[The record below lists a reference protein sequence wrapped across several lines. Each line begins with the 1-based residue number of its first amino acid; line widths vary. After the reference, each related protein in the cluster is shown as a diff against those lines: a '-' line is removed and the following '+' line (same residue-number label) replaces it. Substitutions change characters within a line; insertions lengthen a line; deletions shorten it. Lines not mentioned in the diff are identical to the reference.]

1 MGYLSWQKMKK
12 MITFVKMF
20 RTMKRI
26 FAFSILLALFSC
38 ASKTEVVS
46 WAPLQDHI
54 LTQWAAD
61 VDPQNPLPEYPRP
74 QLQREDWQSLNG
86 LWDYAIGPKDA
97 PQPEAEG
104 KILVPFAVESALS
117 GVGRHIT
124 ADEALWYRTTFKLPG
139 KWRKQQVWLNFQ
151 AVDWSAEVWVNG
163 RRAGLHTGGY
173 TAFSFN
179 ITPYLTKGTQELVVK
194 VLDATDNDEQPR
206 GKQVSKPE
214 GIWYT
219 PVSGIWQSVWLEP
232 TPTEA
237 RIDRYQAVAGS
248 DATSFTLFAWVDGA
262 KADDLVNVKLKDDEG
277 RCVEETV
284 PVGQP
289 VTLFPEN
296 PRQWSPEDPYLYDI
310 SFELERDGKVIDKV
324 EGYGALREVQEVTDA
339 AGHKR
344 IGLNG
349 KPCFN
354 YGPLD
359 QGWWPDGLYTAPTDE
374 ALRYD
379 IEQTKAFGYNM
390 IRKHIKV
397 EPARWYYWCDKLG
410 ILVWQDM
417 PCITDSRHGYWEM
430 WDWAKPEHDSRLTES
445 AKATYYT
452 EWGEIIE
459 QLQVFPCIVVWV
471 PFNEAWAQF
480 DTFKAV
486 EFTKEKDPSR
496 LVNSASGGNSY
507 PGCSDIFDSHNY
519 PNPQMKFRSAGTQI
533 DVLGEYGG
541 IGWPVEG
548 HLWQPGD
555 NWGYVQ
561 FHSAEEVLAQYREYA
576 QQLKQTVADGVS
588 AAVYTQTTDV
598 EGEVNGLM
606 TYDRAVTKM
615 PADQLYKINREVIE
629 AL

>member
-1 MGYLSWQKMKK
+1 MTFIMKK
-12 MITFVKMF
+12 FLA
-20 RTMKRI
+20 
-26 FAFSILLALFSC
+26 FALVLGLAAC
-38 ASKTEVVS
+38 TEKADVQ
-46 WAPLQDHI
+46 WAPLQEHI
-54 LTQWAAD
+54 LTPWASQ

-74 QLQREDWQSLNG
+74 QLERVAWQSLNG
-86 LWDYAIGPKDA
+86 LWDYAIGPKEGEQPA
-97 PQPEAEG
+97 PEG

-124 ADEALWYRTTFKLPG
+124 ADDALWYSTHFSIPK
-139 KWRKQQVWLNFQ
+139 KWKGQEIWLNFQ
-151 AVDWSAEVWVNG
+151 AVDWSTEVWLNG
-163 RRAGLHTGGY
+163 QRVGSHTGGY

-179 ITPYLTKGTQELVVK
+179 ITPYIIKGKQQLVVK
-194 VLDATDNDEQPR
+194 VLDATDNNEQPR

-219 PVSGIWQSVWLEP
+219 PVSGIWQTVWIEP
-232 TPTEA
+232 TPTQA
-237 RIDRYQAVAGS
+237 R
-248 DATSFTLFAWVDGA
+248 
-262 KADDLVNVKLKDDEG
+262 LVNYKAVTEDEG
-277 RCVEETV
+277 ESLVVTPVVEGTKEGDKV
-284 PVGQP
+284 VVRFLDGPQLLEEHRLAPGQS
-289 VTLFPEN
+289 VTLMPAD
-296 PRQWSPEDPYLYDI
+296 PQLWSPERPFLYGLEFCI
-310 SFELERDGKVIDKV
+310 ERDGKMIDKV
-324 EGYGALREVQEVTDA
+324 QGYAALREIKEMTDE

-349 KPCFN
+349 KPYFQF
-354 YGPLD
+354 GPLD

-379 IEQTKAFGYNM
+379 IEQTKAFGFNM

-417 PCITDSRHGYWEM
+417 PSVGDNRLGSWNM
-430 WDWAKPEHDSRLTES
+430 WSWASPEDDSRLTES
-445 AKATYYT
+445 AKATYYK
-452 EWGEIIE
+452 EWGEIMD
-459 QLQVFPCIVVWV
+459 QLQLFPCIAVWV

-480 DTFKAV
+480 DTYKVV

-496 LVNSASGGNSY
+496 LVNAASGGNSY
-507 PGCSDIFDSHNY
+507 RECGDIFDSHNY
-519 PNPQMKFRSAGTQI
+519 PDPKMKFTSEGKQI

-548 HLWQPGD
+548 HLWQPD
-555 NWGYVQ
+555 RNWGYVQ
-561 FHSAEEVLAQYREYA
+561 YKSGEEVLAQYREYA
-576 QQLKQTVADGVS
+576 LQLEKIIAEGVS

-615 PADQLYKINREVIE
+615 PADELYKINREVIE

>member
-1 MGYLSWQKMKK
+1 MRKKLIFVKNMTVMKK
-12 MITFVKMF
+12 FLA
-20 RTMKRI
+20 
-26 FAFSILLALFSC
+26 FALVLGLAAC
-38 ASKTEVVS
+38 TEKANVQ
-46 WAPLQDHI
+46 WAPLQEHI
-54 LTQWAAD
+54 LTPWASQ

-74 QLQREDWQSLNG
+74 QLERVAWQSLNG
-86 LWDYAIGPKDA
+86 LWDYAIGPKEGEQPA
-97 PQPEAEG
+97 PEG

-124 ADEALWYRTTFKLPG
+124 ADDALWYSTRFSIPK
-139 KWRKQQVWLNFQ
+139 KWKGQEIWLNFQ
-151 AVDWSAEVWVNG
+151 AVDWSTEVWLNG
-163 RRAGLHTGGY
+163 QRVGSHTGGY

-179 ITPYLTKGTQELVVK
+179 ITPYIVKGKQELVVK
-194 VLDATDNDEQPR
+194 VLDATDNNEQPR

-219 PVSGIWQSVWLEP
+219 PVSGIWQTVWIEP
-232 TPTEA
+232 TPTQA
-237 RIDRYQAVAGS
+237 R
-248 DATSFTLFAWVDGA
+248 
-262 KADDLVNVKLKDDEG
+262 LVNYKAVTEDEG
-277 RCVEETV
+277 ESLVVTPVVEGTKEGDKV
-284 PVGQP
+284 VVRFLDGPQLLEEHRLAPGQS
-289 VTLFPEN
+289 VTLMPAD
-296 PRQWSPEDPYLYDI
+296 PQLWSPERPFLYGLEFCI
-310 SFELERDGKVIDKV
+310 ERDGKMIDKV
-324 EGYGALREVQEVTDA
+324 QGYAALREIKEMTDE

-349 KPCFN
+349 KPYFQF
-354 YGPLD
+354 GPLD

-379 IEQTKAFGYNM
+379 IEQTKAFGFNM

-417 PCITDSRHGYWEM
+417 PSVGDNRLGSWNM
-430 WDWAKPEHDSRLTES
+430 WSWASPEDDSRLTES
-445 AKATYYT
+445 AKATYYK
-452 EWGEIIE
+452 EWGEIME
-459 QLQVFPCIVVWV
+459 QQQVFPCIAVWV

-480 DTFKAV
+480 DTYKVV

-496 LVNSASGGNSY
+496 LVNAASGGNSY
-507 PGCSDIFDSHNY
+507 RECGDIFDSHNY
-519 PNPQMKFRSAGTQI
+519 PDPKMKFTSEGKQI

-548 HLWQPGD
+548 HLWQPD
-555 NWGYVQ
+555 RNWGYVQ
-561 FHSAEEVLAQYREYA
+561 YKSGEEVLAQYREYA
-576 QQLKQTVADGVS
+576 LQLEKIIAEGVS

-615 PADQLYKINREVIE
+615 PADELYKINREVIE

>member
-1 MGYLSWQKMKK
+1 MRKKLIFVKNMTVMKK
-12 MITFVKMF
+12 FLA
-20 RTMKRI
+20 
-26 FAFSILLALFSC
+26 FALVLGLAAC
-38 ASKTEVVS
+38 TEKADVQ
-46 WAPLQDHI
+46 WAPLQEHI
-54 LTQWAAD
+54 LTPWASQ

-74 QLQREDWQSLNG
+74 QLERVAWQSLNG
-86 LWDYAIGPKDA
+86 LWDYAIGPKEGEQPA
-97 PQPEAEG
+97 PEG

-124 ADEALWYRTTFKLPG
+124 ADDALWYSTRFSIPK
-139 KWRKQQVWLNFQ
+139 KWKGQEIWLNFQ
-151 AVDWSAEVWVNG
+151 AVDWSTEVWLNG
-163 RRAGLHTGGY
+163 QRVGSHTGGY

-179 ITPYLTKGTQELVVK
+179 ITPYIVKGKQELVVK
-194 VLDATDNDEQPR
+194 VLDATDNNEQPR

-219 PVSGIWQSVWLEP
+219 PVSGIWQTVWIEP
-232 TPTEA
+232 TPTQA
-237 RIDRYQAVAGS
+237 R
-248 DATSFTLFAWVDGA
+248 
-262 KADDLVNVKLKDDEG
+262 LVNYKAVTEDEG
-277 RCVEETV
+277 ESLVVTPVVEGTKEGDKV
-284 PVGQP
+284 VVRFLDGPQLLEEHRLAPGQS
-289 VTLFPEN
+289 VTLMPAD
-296 PRQWSPEDPYLYDI
+296 PQLWSPERPFLYGLEFCI
-310 SFELERDGKVIDKV
+310 ERDGKMIDKV
-324 EGYGALREVQEVTDA
+324 QGYAALREIKEMTDE

-349 KPCFN
+349 KPYFQF
-354 YGPLD
+354 GPLD

-379 IEQTKAFGYNM
+379 IEQTKAFGFNM

-417 PCITDSRHGYWEM
+417 PSVGDNRLGSWNM
-430 WDWAKPEHDSRLTES
+430 WSWASPEDDSRLTES
-445 AKATYYT
+445 AKATYYK
-452 EWGEIIE
+452 EWGEIME
-459 QLQVFPCIVVWV
+459 QQQVFPCIAVWV

-480 DTFKAV
+480 DTYKVV

-496 LVNSASGGNSY
+496 LVNAASGGNSY
-507 PGCSDIFDSHNY
+507 RECGDIFDSHNY
-519 PNPQMKFRSAGTQI
+519 PDPKMKFTSEGKQI

-548 HLWQPGD
+548 HLWQPD
-555 NWGYVQ
+555 RNWGYVQ
-561 FHSAEEVLAQYREYA
+561 YKSGEEVLAQYREYA
-576 QQLKQTVADGVS
+576 LQLEKIIAEGVS

-615 PADQLYKINREVIE
+615 PADELYKINREVIE

>member
-1 MGYLSWQKMKK
+1 MKK
-12 MITFVKMF
+12 FLA
-20 RTMKRI
+20 
-26 FAFSILLALFSC
+26 FALVLGLAAC
-38 ASKTEVVS
+38 TEKADVQ
-46 WAPLQDHI
+46 WAPLQEHI
-54 LTQWAAD
+54 LTPWASQ

-74 QLQREDWQSLNG
+74 QLERVAWQSLNG
-86 LWDYAIGPKDA
+86 LWDYAIGPKEGEQPA
-97 PQPEAEG
+97 PEG

-124 ADEALWYRTTFKLPG
+124 ADDALWYSTHFSIPK
-139 KWRKQQVWLNFQ
+139 KWKGQEIWLNFQ
-151 AVDWSAEVWVNG
+151 AVDWSTEVWLNG
-163 RRAGLHTGGY
+163 QRVGSHTGGY

-179 ITPYLTKGTQELVVK
+179 ITPYIVKGKQELVVK
-194 VLDATDNDEQPR
+194 VLDATDNNEQPR

-219 PVSGIWQSVWLEP
+219 PVSGIWQTVWIEP
-232 TPTEA
+232 TPTQA
-237 RIDRYQAVAGS
+237 R
-248 DATSFTLFAWVDGA
+248 
-262 KADDLVNVKLKDDEG
+262 LVNYKAVTEDEG
-277 RCVEETV
+277 ESLVVTPVVEGTKEGDKV
-284 PVGQP
+284 VVRFLDGPQLLEEHRLAPGQS
-289 VTLFPEN
+289 VTLMPAD
-296 PRQWSPEDPYLYDI
+296 PQLWSPERPFLYGLEFCI
-310 SFELERDGKVIDKV
+310 ERDGKMIDKV
-324 EGYGALREVQEVTDA
+324 QGYAALREIKEMTDE

-349 KPCFN
+349 KPYFQF
-354 YGPLD
+354 GPLD

-379 IEQTKAFGYNM
+379 IEQTKAFGFNM

-417 PCITDSRHGYWEM
+417 PSVGDNRLGSWNM
-430 WDWAKPEHDSRLTES
+430 WSWASPEDDSRLTES
-445 AKATYYT
+445 AKATYYK
-452 EWGEIIE
+452 EWGEIME
-459 QLQVFPCIVVWV
+459 QQQVFPCIVVWV

-480 DTFKAV
+480 DTYKVV

-496 LVNSASGGNSY
+496 LVNAASGGNSY
-507 PGCSDIFDSHNY
+507 RECGDIFDSHNY
-519 PNPQMKFRSAGTQI
+519 PDPKMKFTSEGKQI

-548 HLWQPGD
+548 HLWQPD
-555 NWGYVQ
+555 RNWGYVQ
-561 FHSAEEVLAQYREYA
+561 YKSGEEVLAQYREYA
-576 QQLKQTVADGVS
+576 LQLEKIIAEGVS

-615 PADQLYKINREVIE
+615 PADELYKINREVIE

>member
-1 MGYLSWQKMKK
+1 MRKKLIFVKNMTVMKK
-12 MITFVKMF
+12 FLA
-20 RTMKRI
+20 
-26 FAFSILLALFSC
+26 FALVLGLAAC
-38 ASKTEVVS
+38 TEKADVQ
-46 WAPLQDHI
+46 WAPLQEHI
-54 LTQWAAD
+54 LTPWASQ

-74 QLQREDWQSLNG
+74 QLERVAWQSLNG
-86 LWDYAIGPKDA
+86 LWDYAIGPKEGEQPA
-97 PQPEAEG
+97 PEG

-124 ADEALWYRTTFKLPG
+124 ADDALWYSTRFSIPK
-139 KWRKQQVWLNFQ
+139 KWKGQEIWLNFQ
-151 AVDWSAEVWVNG
+151 AVDWSTEVWLNG
-163 RRAGLHTGGY
+163 QRVGSHTGGY

-179 ITPYLTKGTQELVVK
+179 ITPYIVKGKQELVVK
-194 VLDATDNDEQPR
+194 VLDATDNNEQPR

-219 PVSGIWQSVWLEP
+219 PVSGIWQTVWIEP
-232 TPTEA
+232 TPTQA
-237 RIDRYQAVAGS
+237 R
-248 DATSFTLFAWVDGA
+248 
-262 KADDLVNVKLKDDEG
+262 LVNYKAVTEDEG
-277 RCVEETV
+277 ESLVVTPVVEGTKEGDKV
-284 PVGQP
+284 VVRFLDGPQLLEEHRLAPGQS
-289 VTLFPEN
+289 VTLMPAD
-296 PRQWSPEDPYLYDI
+296 PQLWSPERPFLYGLEFCI
-310 SFELERDGKVIDKV
+310 ERDGKMIDKV
-324 EGYGALREVQEVTDA
+324 QGYAALREIKEMTDE

-349 KPCFN
+349 KPYFQF
-354 YGPLD
+354 GPLD

-379 IEQTKAFGYNM
+379 IEQTKAFGFNM

-417 PCITDSRHGYWEM
+417 PSVGDNRLGSWNM
-430 WDWAKPEHDSRLTES
+430 WSWASPEDDSRLTES
-445 AKATYYT
+445 AKATYYK
-452 EWGEIIE
+452 EWGEIME
-459 QLQVFPCIVVWV
+459 QQQVFPCIVVWV

-480 DTFKAV
+480 DTYKVV

-496 LVNSASGGNSY
+496 LVNAASGGNSY
-507 PGCSDIFDSHNY
+507 RECGDIFDSHNY
-519 PNPQMKFRSAGTQI
+519 PDPKMKFTSEGKQI

-548 HLWQPGD
+548 HLWQPD
-555 NWGYVQ
+555 RNWGYVQ
-561 FHSAEEVLAQYREYA
+561 YKSGEEVLAQYREYA
-576 QQLKQTVADGVS
+576 LQLEKIIAEGVS

-615 PADQLYKINREVIE
+615 PADELYKINREVIE

>member
-1 MGYLSWQKMKK
+1 MKK
-12 MITFVKMF
+12 FLA
-20 RTMKRI
+20 
-26 FAFSILLALFSC
+26 FALVLGLAAC
-38 ASKTEVVS
+38 TEKADVQ
-46 WAPLQDHI
+46 WAPLQEHI
-54 LTQWAAD
+54 LTPWASQ

-74 QLQREDWQSLNG
+74 QLERVAWQSLNG
-86 LWDYAIGPKDA
+86 LWDYAIGPKEGEQPA
-97 PQPEAEG
+97 PEG

-124 ADEALWYRTTFKLPG
+124 ADDALWYSTHFSIPK
-139 KWRKQQVWLNFQ
+139 KWKGQEIWLNFQ
-151 AVDWSAEVWVNG
+151 AVDWSTEVWLNG
-163 RRAGLHTGGY
+163 QRVGSHTGGY

-179 ITPYLTKGTQELVVK
+179 ITPYIIKGKQQLVVK
-194 VLDATDNDEQPR
+194 VLDATDNNEQPR

-219 PVSGIWQSVWLEP
+219 PVSGIWQTVWIEP
-232 TPTEA
+232 TPTQA
-237 RIDRYQAVAGS
+237 R
-248 DATSFTLFAWVDGA
+248 
-262 KADDLVNVKLKDDEG
+262 LVNYKAVTEDEG
-277 RCVEETV
+277 ESLVVTPVVEGTKEGDKV
-284 PVGQP
+284 VVRFLDGPQLLEEHRLAPGQS
-289 VTLFPEN
+289 VTLMPAD
-296 PRQWSPEDPYLYDI
+296 PQLWSPERPFLYGLEFGI
-310 SFELERDGKVIDKV
+310 ERDGKMIDQV
-324 EGYGALREVQEVTDA
+324 QGYAALREIKEMTDE

-349 KPCFN
+349 KPYFQF
-354 YGPLD
+354 GPLD

-379 IEQTKAFGYNM
+379 IEQTKAFGFNM

-417 PCITDSRHGYWEM
+417 PSVGDNRLGSWNM
-430 WDWAKPEHDSRLTES
+430 WSWASPEDDSRLTES
-445 AKATYYT
+445 AKATYYK
-452 EWGEIIE
+452 EWGEIME
-459 QLQVFPCIVVWV
+459 QQQVFPCIVVWV

-480 DTFKAV
+480 DTYKVV

-496 LVNSASGGNSY
+496 LVNAASGGNSY
-507 PGCSDIFDSHNY
+507 RECGDIFDSHNY
-519 PNPQMKFRSAGTQI
+519 PDPKMKFTSEGKQI

-548 HLWQPGD
+548 HLWQPD
-555 NWGYVQ
+555 RNWGYVQ
-561 FHSAEEVLAQYREYA
+561 YKSGEEVLAQYREYA
-576 QQLKQTVADGVS
+576 LQLEKIIAEGVS

-615 PADQLYKINREVIE
+615 PADELYKINREVIE

>member
-1 MGYLSWQKMKK
+1 
-12 MITFVKMF
+12 
-20 RTMKRI
+20 MKRI
-26 FAFSILLALFSC
+26 LAFSLVLGLVACSQ
-38 ASKTEVVS
+38 AEETSS
-46 WAPLQDHI
+46 WAPLQEHI
-54 LTQWAAD
+54 LTPWASQ
-61 VDPQNPLPEYPRP
+61 VDPRNPLPEYPRP
-74 QLQREDWQSLNG
+74 QLERGNWQSLNG
-86 LWDYAIGPKDA
+86 LWDYAIGPKEGEKPA
-97 PQPEAEG
+97 PEG

-124 ADEALWYRTTFKLPG
+124 ADEALWYSTTFSVPR
-139 KWRKQQVWLNFQ
+139 KWRKQQIWLNFQ

-163 RRAGLHTGGY
+163 QKAGEHSGGY

-179 ITPYLTKGTQELVVK
+179 ITPYLVKGKQQLVVK

-206 GKQVSKPE
+206 GKQVSNPE

-219 PVSGIWQSVWLEP
+219 PVSGIWQTVWLEP
-232 TPTEA
+232 TPTET
-237 RIDRYQAVAGS
+237 RIIRDQAVAGS
-248 DATSFTLFAWVDGA
+248 EATSFTLFAWVDDA
-262 KADDLVNVKLKDDEG
+262 RADDLVTVKVQDDRG
-277 RCVEETV
+277 GCVEETV

-324 EGYGALREVQEVTDA
+324 KGYGALREVQEVTDA

-344 IGLNG
+344 LGLNG
-349 KPCFN
+349 KPCFQF
-354 YGPLD
+354 GPLD

-379 IEQTKAFGYNM
+379 IEQTKAFGFNM

-417 PCITDSRHGYWEM
+417 PCPTDSRHGHWEQ
-430 WDWAKPEHDSRLTES
+430 WDWAKPEYDSRLTES
-445 AKATYYT
+445 AKATYYK
-452 EWGEIIE
+452 EWGEIMD
-459 QLQVFPCIVVWV
+459 QQQVFPSIVVRV
-471 PFNEAWAQF
+471 PFNEGWAQF
-480 DTFKAV
+480 DTDKVV
-486 EFTKEKDPSR
+486 EFTKGKDPSR
-496 LVNSASGGNSY
+496 LVNPASGGNSY
-507 PGCSDIFDSHNY
+507 PGVGDIFDSHNY
-519 PNPQMKFRSAGTQI
+519 PDPKMKFRSDGRQI

-541 IGWPVEG
+541 IGWAVEG
-548 HLWQPGD
+548 HLWQPD
-555 NWGYVQ
+555 RNWGYVKFQ
-561 FHSAEEVLAQYREYA
+561 SADDVLARYREYA
-576 QQLKQTVADGVS
+576 SQLKESIATGVS

-598 EGEVNGLM
+598 EMEVNGLM

-615 PADQLYKINREVIE
+615 PAQELYKINREVIE

>member
-1 MGYLSWQKMKK
+1 MRKKLIFVKNMTVMKK
-12 MITFVKMF
+12 FLA
-20 RTMKRI
+20 
-26 FAFSILLALFSC
+26 FALVLGLAAC
-38 ASKTEVVS
+38 TEKADVQ
-46 WAPLQDHI
+46 WAPLQEHI
-54 LTQWAAD
+54 LTPWASQ

-74 QLQREDWQSLNG
+74 QLERVAWQSLNG
-86 LWDYAIGPKDA
+86 LWDYAIGPKEGEQPA
-97 PQPEAEG
+97 PEG

-124 ADEALWYRTTFKLPG
+124 ADDALWYSTHFSIPK
-139 KWRKQQVWLNFQ
+139 KWKGQEIWLNFQ
-151 AVDWSAEVWVNG
+151 AVDWSTEVWLNG
-163 RRAGLHTGGY
+163 QRVGSHTGGY

-179 ITPYLTKGTQELVVK
+179 ITPYIVKGKQELVVK
-194 VLDATDNDEQPR
+194 VLDATDNNEQPR

-219 PVSGIWQSVWLEP
+219 PVSGIWQTVWIEP
-232 TPTEA
+232 TPTQA
-237 RIDRYQAVAGS
+237 R
-248 DATSFTLFAWVDGA
+248 
-262 KADDLVNVKLKDDEG
+262 LVNYKAVTEDEG
-277 RCVEETV
+277 ESLVVTPVVEGTKEGDKV
-284 PVGQP
+284 VVRFLDGPQLLEEHRLAPGQS
-289 VTLFPEN
+289 VTLMPAD
-296 PRQWSPEDPYLYDI
+296 PQLWSPERPFLYGLEFCI
-310 SFELERDGKVIDKV
+310 ERDGKMIDKV
-324 EGYGALREVQEVTDA
+324 QGYAALREIKEMTDE

-349 KPCFN
+349 KPYFQF
-354 YGPLD
+354 GPLD

-379 IEQTKAFGYNM
+379 IEQTKAFGFNM

-417 PCITDSRHGYWEM
+417 PSVGDNRLGSWNM
-430 WDWAKPEHDSRLTES
+430 WSWASPEDDSRLTES
-445 AKATYYT
+445 AKATYYK
-452 EWGEIIE
+452 EWGEIME
-459 QLQVFPCIVVWV
+459 QQQVFPCIAVWV

-480 DTFKAV
+480 DTYKVV

-496 LVNSASGGNSY
+496 LVNAASGGNSY
-507 PGCSDIFDSHNY
+507 RECGDIFDSHNY
-519 PNPQMKFRSAGTQI
+519 PDPKMKFTSEGKQI

-548 HLWQPGD
+548 HLWQPD
-555 NWGYVQ
+555 RNWGYVQ
-561 FHSAEEVLAQYREYA
+561 YKSGEEVLAQYREYA
-576 QQLKQTVADGVS
+576 LQLEKIIAEGVS

-615 PADQLYKINREVIE
+615 PADELYKINREVIE

>member
-1 MGYLSWQKMKK
+1 MKK
-12 MITFVKMF
+12 FLA
-20 RTMKRI
+20 
-26 FAFSILLALFSC
+26 FALVLGLAAC
-38 ASKTEVVS
+38 TERADVQ
-46 WAPLQDHI
+46 WAPLQEHI
-54 LTQWAAD
+54 LTPWASQ

-74 QLQREDWQSLNG
+74 QLERVAWQSLNG
-86 LWDYAIGPKDA
+86 LWDYAIGPKEGEQPA
-97 PQPEAEG
+97 PEG

-124 ADEALWYRTTFKLPG
+124 ADDALWYSTHFSIPK
-139 KWRKQQVWLNFQ
+139 KWKGQEIWLNFQ
-151 AVDWSAEVWVNG
+151 AVDWSTEVWLNG
-163 RRAGLHTGGY
+163 QRVGSHTGGY

-179 ITPYLTKGTQELVVK
+179 ITPYIIKGKQELVVK
-194 VLDATDNDEQPR
+194 VLDATDNNEQPR

-219 PVSGIWQSVWLEP
+219 PVSGIWQTVWIEP
-232 TPTEA
+232 TPTQA
-237 RIDRYQAVAGS
+237 R
-248 DATSFTLFAWVDGA
+248 
-262 KADDLVNVKLKDDEG
+262 LVNYKAVTEDEG
-277 RCVEETV
+277 ESLVVTPVVEGTKEGDKV
-284 PVGQP
+284 VVRFLDGPQLLEEHRLAPGQS
-289 VTLFPEN
+289 VTLMPAD
-296 PRQWSPEDPYLYDI
+296 PQLWSPERPFLYGLEFCI
-310 SFELERDGKVIDKV
+310 ERDGKMIDKV
-324 EGYGALREVQEVTDA
+324 QGYAALREIKEMTDE

-349 KPCFN
+349 KPYFQF
-354 YGPLD
+354 GPLD

-379 IEQTKAFGYNM
+379 IEQTKAFGFNM

-417 PCITDSRHGYWEM
+417 PSVGDNRLGSWNM
-430 WDWAKPEHDSRLTES
+430 WSWASPEDDSRLTES
-445 AKATYYT
+445 AKATYYK
-452 EWGEIIE
+452 EWGEIME
-459 QLQVFPCIVVWV
+459 QQQVFPCIAVWV

-480 DTFKAV
+480 DTYKVV

-496 LVNSASGGNSY
+496 LVNAASGGNSY
-507 PGCSDIFDSHNY
+507 RECGDIFDSHNY
-519 PNPQMKFRSAGTQI
+519 PDPKMKFTSEGKQI

-548 HLWQPGD
+548 HLWQPD
-555 NWGYVQ
+555 RNWGYVQ
-561 FHSAEEVLAQYREYA
+561 YKSGEEVLAQYREYA
-576 QQLKQTVADGVS
+576 LQLEKIIAEGVS

-615 PADQLYKINREVIE
+615 PADELYKINREVIE

>member
-1 MGYLSWQKMKK
+1 MKK
-12 MITFVKMF
+12 FLA
-20 RTMKRI
+20 
-26 FAFSILLALFSC
+26 FALVLGLAAC
-38 ASKTEVVS
+38 TEKADVQ
-46 WAPLQDHI
+46 WAPLQEHI
-54 LTQWAAD
+54 LTPWASQ

-74 QLQREDWQSLNG
+74 QLERVAWQSLNG
-86 LWDYAIGPKDA
+86 LWDYAIGPKEGEQPA
-97 PQPEAEG
+97 PEG

-124 ADEALWYRTTFKLPG
+124 ADDALWYSTRFSIPK
-139 KWRKQQVWLNFQ
+139 KWKGQEIWLNFQ
-151 AVDWSAEVWVNG
+151 AVDWSTEVWLNG
-163 RRAGLHTGGY
+163 QRVGSHTGGY

-179 ITPYLTKGTQELVVK
+179 ITPYIIKGKQQLVVK
-194 VLDATDNDEQPR
+194 VLDATDNNEQPR

-219 PVSGIWQSVWLEP
+219 PVSGIWQTVWIEP
-232 TPTEA
+232 TPTQA
-237 RIDRYQAVAGS
+237 R
-248 DATSFTLFAWVDGA
+248 
-262 KADDLVNVKLKDDEG
+262 LVNYKAVTEDEG
-277 RCVEETV
+277 ESLVVTPVVEGTKEGDKV
-284 PVGQP
+284 VVRFLDGPQLLEEHRLAPGQS
-289 VTLFPEN
+289 VTLMPAD
-296 PRQWSPEDPYLYDI
+296 PQLWSPERPFLYGLEFCI
-310 SFELERDGKVIDKV
+310 ERDGKMIDKV
-324 EGYGALREVQEVTDA
+324 QGYAALREIKEMTDE

-349 KPCFN
+349 KPYFQF
-354 YGPLD
+354 GPLD

-379 IEQTKAFGYNM
+379 IEQTKAFGFNM

-417 PCITDSRHGYWEM
+417 PSVGDNRLGSWNM
-430 WDWAKPEHDSRLTES
+430 WSWASPEDDSRLTES
-445 AKATYYT
+445 AKATYYK
-452 EWGEIIE
+452 EWGEIME
-459 QLQVFPCIVVWV
+459 QQQVFPCIVVWV

-480 DTFKAV
+480 DTYKVV

-496 LVNSASGGNSY
+496 LVNAASGGNSY
-507 PGCSDIFDSHNY
+507 RDCGDIFDSHNY
-519 PNPQMKFRSAGTQI
+519 PDPKMKFTSEGKQI

-548 HLWQPGD
+548 HLWQPD
-555 NWGYVQ
+555 RNWGYVQ
-561 FHSAEEVLAQYREYA
+561 YKSGEEVLAQYREYA
-576 QQLKQTVADGVS
+576 LQLEKIIAEGVS

-615 PADQLYKINREVIE
+615 PAEELYKINREVIE

>member
-1 MGYLSWQKMKK
+1 MKK
-12 MITFVKMF
+12 FLA
-20 RTMKRI
+20 
-26 FAFSILLALFSC
+26 FALVLGLAAC
-38 ASKTEVVS
+38 TERADVQ
-46 WAPLQDHI
+46 WAPLQEHI
-54 LTQWAAD
+54 LTPWASQ

-74 QLQREDWQSLNG
+74 QLERVAWQSLNG
-86 LWDYAIGPKDA
+86 LWDYAIGPKEGEQPA
-97 PQPEAEG
+97 PEG

-124 ADEALWYRTTFKLPG
+124 ADDALWYSTHFSIPK
-139 KWRKQQVWLNFQ
+139 KWKGQEIWLNFQ
-151 AVDWSAEVWVNG
+151 AVDWSTEVWLNG
-163 RRAGLHTGGY
+163 QRVGSHTGGY

-179 ITPYLTKGTQELVVK
+179 ITPYIIKGKQELVVK
-194 VLDATDNDEQPR
+194 VLDATDNNEQPR

-219 PVSGIWQSVWLEP
+219 PVSGIWQTVWIEP
-232 TPTEA
+232 TPTQA
-237 RIDRYQAVAGS
+237 R
-248 DATSFTLFAWVDGA
+248 
-262 KADDLVNVKLKDDEG
+262 LVNYKAVTEDEG
-277 RCVEETV
+277 ESLVVTPVVEGTKEGDKV
-284 PVGQP
+284 VVRFLDGPQLLEEHRLAPGQS
-289 VTLFPEN
+289 VTLMPAD
-296 PRQWSPEDPYLYDI
+296 PQLWSPERPFLYGLEFCI
-310 SFELERDGKVIDKV
+310 ERDGKMIDKV
-324 EGYGALREVQEVTDA
+324 QGYAALREIKEMTDE

-349 KPCFN
+349 KPYFQF
-354 YGPLD
+354 GPLD

-379 IEQTKAFGYNM
+379 IEQTKAFGFNM

-417 PCITDSRHGYWEM
+417 PSVGDNRLGSWNM
-430 WDWAKPEHDSRLTES
+430 WSWASPEDDSRLTES
-445 AKATYYT
+445 AKATYYK
-452 EWGEIIE
+452 EWGEIME
-459 QLQVFPCIVVWV
+459 QQQVFPCIVVWV

-480 DTFKAV
+480 DTYKVV

-496 LVNSASGGNSY
+496 LVNAASGGNSY
-507 PGCSDIFDSHNY
+507 RECGDIFDSHNY
-519 PNPQMKFRSAGTQI
+519 PDPKMKFTSEGKQI

-548 HLWQPGD
+548 HLWQPD
-555 NWGYVQ
+555 RNWGYVQ
-561 FHSAEEVLAQYREYA
+561 YKSGEEVLAQYREYA
-576 QQLKQTVADGVS
+576 LQLEKIIAEGVS

-615 PADQLYKINREVIE
+615 PADELYKINREVIE

>member
-1 MGYLSWQKMKK
+1 MKK
-12 MITFVKMF
+12 FLV
-20 RTMKRI
+20 
-26 FAFSILLALFSC
+26 FALVLGLAAC
-38 ASKTEVVS
+38 TEKADVQ
-46 WAPLQDHI
+46 WAPLQEHI
-54 LTQWAAD
+54 LTPWASQ

-74 QLQREDWQSLNG
+74 QLERVAWQSLNG
-86 LWDYAIGPKDA
+86 LWDYAIGPKEGEQPA
-97 PQPEAEG
+97 PEG

-124 ADEALWYRTTFKLPG
+124 ADDALWYSTHFSIPK
-139 KWRKQQVWLNFQ
+139 KWKGQEIWLNFQ
-151 AVDWSAEVWVNG
+151 AVDWSTEVWLNG
-163 RRAGLHTGGY
+163 QRVGSHTGGY

-179 ITPYLTKGTQELVVK
+179 ITPYIIKGKQQLVVK
-194 VLDATDNDEQPR
+194 VLDATDNNEQPR

-219 PVSGIWQSVWLEP
+219 PVSGIWQTVWIEP
-232 TPTEA
+232 TPTQA
-237 RIDRYQAVAGS
+237 R
-248 DATSFTLFAWVDGA
+248 
-262 KADDLVNVKLKDDEG
+262 LVNYKAVTEDEG
-277 RCVEETV
+277 ESLVVTPVVEGTKEGDKV
-284 PVGQP
+284 VVRFLDGPQLLEEHRLAPGQS
-289 VTLFPEN
+289 VTLMPAD
-296 PRQWSPEDPYLYDI
+296 PQLWSPERPFLYGLEFCI
-310 SFELERDGKVIDKV
+310 ERDGKMIDKV
-324 EGYGALREVQEVTDA
+324 QGYAALREIKEMTDE

-349 KPCFN
+349 KPYFQF
-354 YGPLD
+354 GPLD

-379 IEQTKAFGYNM
+379 IEQTKAFGFNM

-417 PCITDSRHGYWEM
+417 PSVGDNRLGSWNM
-430 WDWAKPEHDSRLTES
+430 WSWASPEDDSRLTES
-445 AKATYYT
+445 AKATYYK
-452 EWGEIIE
+452 EWGEIMD
-459 QLQVFPCIVVWV
+459 QLQLFPCIAVWV

-480 DTFKAV
+480 DTYKVV

-496 LVNSASGGNSY
+496 LVNAASGGNSY
-507 PGCSDIFDSHNY
+507 RECGDIFDSHNY
-519 PNPQMKFRSAGTQI
+519 PDPKMKFTSEGKQI

-548 HLWQPGD
+548 HLWQPD
-555 NWGYVQ
+555 RNWGYVQ
-561 FHSAEEVLAQYREYA
+561 YKSGEEVLAQYREYA
-576 QQLKQTVADGVS
+576 LQLEKIIAEGVS

-615 PADQLYKINREVIE
+615 PADELYKINREVIE

>member
-1 MGYLSWQKMKK
+1 MKK
-12 MITFVKMF
+12 FLA
-20 RTMKRI
+20 
-26 FAFSILLALFSC
+26 FALVLGLAAC
-38 ASKTEVVS
+38 TEKANVQ
-46 WAPLQDHI
+46 WAPLQEHI
-54 LTQWAAD
+54 LTPWASQ

-74 QLQREDWQSLNG
+74 QLERVAWQSLNG
-86 LWDYAIGPKDA
+86 LWDYAIGPKEGEQPA
-97 PQPEAEG
+97 PEG

-124 ADEALWYRTTFKLPG
+124 ADDALWYSTRFSIPK
-139 KWRKQQVWLNFQ
+139 KWKGQEIWLNFQ
-151 AVDWSAEVWVNG
+151 AVDWSTEVWLNG
-163 RRAGLHTGGY
+163 QRVGSHTGGY

-179 ITPYLTKGTQELVVK
+179 ITPYIVKGKQELVVK
-194 VLDATDNDEQPR
+194 VLDATDNNEQPR

-219 PVSGIWQSVWLEP
+219 PVSGIWQTVWIEP
-232 TPTEA
+232 TPTQA
-237 RIDRYQAVAGS
+237 R
-248 DATSFTLFAWVDGA
+248 
-262 KADDLVNVKLKDDEG
+262 LVNYKAVTEDEG
-277 RCVEETV
+277 ESLVVTPVVEGTKEGDKV
-284 PVGQP
+284 VVRFLDGPQLLEEHRLAPGQS
-289 VTLFPEN
+289 VTLMPAD
-296 PRQWSPEDPYLYDI
+296 PQLWSPERPFLYGLEFCI
-310 SFELERDGKVIDKV
+310 ERDGKMIDKV
-324 EGYGALREVQEVTDA
+324 QGYAALREIKEMTDE

-349 KPCFN
+349 KPYFQF
-354 YGPLD
+354 GPLD

-379 IEQTKAFGYNM
+379 IEQTKAFGFNM

-417 PCITDSRHGYWEM
+417 PSVGDNRLGSWNM
-430 WDWAKPEHDSRLTES
+430 WSWASPEDDSRLTES
-445 AKATYYT
+445 AKATYYK
-452 EWGEIIE
+452 EWGEIME
-459 QLQVFPCIVVWV
+459 QQQVFPCIAVWV

-480 DTFKAV
+480 DTYKVV

-496 LVNSASGGNSY
+496 LVNAASGGNSY
-507 PGCSDIFDSHNY
+507 RECGDIFDSHNY
-519 PNPQMKFRSAGTQI
+519 PDPKMKFTSEGKQI

-548 HLWQPGD
+548 HLWQPD
-555 NWGYVQ
+555 RNWGYVQ
-561 FHSAEEVLAQYREYA
+561 YKSGEEVLAQYREYA
-576 QQLKQTVADGVS
+576 LQLEKIIAEGVS

-615 PADQLYKINREVIE
+615 PADELYKINREVIE